1 MNNEKHEKDILA
13 GVNCEVT
20 ECIYHN
26 GIANCVAPFV
36 NIKNKNSLFS
46 TGTQCETFKEKQ

>member
-20 ECIYHN
+20 ECIDHN

-46 TGTQCETFKEKQ
+46 TGTQCDTFKEKQ